1 MRLPIKLGV
10 QISLLKRG
18 AELDQLSLCVTAL
31 GILMLILQSALMI
44 TPWQLGLLFIL
55 LLVGLAQK
63 MYALRVSLDAD
74 LFAQLAVLWQQ
85 QGVATAQDAESIL
98 RELDCELVALGL
110 IKTLQQTRALQS
122 RCQGALRLLK
132 RQFLCVALQL
142 LMLLVLLLSLVL

>member
-1 MRLPIKLGV
+1 MSLPIKLGV
-10 QISLLKRG
+10 QISLLRRG

-31 GILMLILQSALMI
+31 SILMLMLQSALMI
-44 TPWQLGLLFIL
+44 TPWQLGLLIIL

-74 LFAQLAVLWQQ
+74 LFTQLAVLWQQ
-85 QGVATAQDAESIL
+85 QGVATAQDTDPML
-98 RELDCELVALGL
+98 RALDSELAALGL
-110 IKTLQQTRALQS
+110 IKTPQQTRVLQS

-132 RQFLCVALQL
+132 RQFFCVVLQL